1 MAELN
6 IVELIENNPITRL
19 SQTYNGKLL
28 TKIKNTFS
36 NFEQQLFVSSFYCY
50 LNYNSKTDFV
60 IDLDNVWKW
69 LGFQQ
74 KVNAKNLLEKQ
85 FIENKDYTKSPLL
98 QQKLH
103 IKGGQNKEIFMLTVK
118 TFKSFCLKAGT
129 KKADEIHE
137 YYMKMEEIIH
147 EVIEEESNELR
158 LQLENKQDEIIQ
170 QREQI
175 ENQERNQEKEKDIL
189 LETTLISQFPV
200 NTQCI
205 YYGKIDNKTL
215 GKPDSKMYHESLI
228 KFGQTN
234 ELGRRVTEHKK
245 NFTNFRLVAA
255 FKVQNKIQIENAI
268 KRHKILVKRMR
279 SVMVEDINYRE
290 LLALDNENFTIEK
303 IDEYIREI
311 IKQNEYNIEN
321 YNILMN
327 TNHKLEEELRK
338 TQKENK
344 EKTEQ
349 IEKINKELEN
359 FKGDITTYTK
369 NKIASSYNYCKYGYV
384 LYAFECEP
392 LRYKCSLTRNK
403 DMEQLTETLKQLDN
417 DGEMKY
423 QVNISYPFT
432 EKIMTFLLKQNM
444 VLLGNNKFEG
454 TFEDVKK
461 VLDISVKLET
471 ILNDNSKDL
480 SKLSV
485 MLDNGF
491 LSLTNSVIT
500 IDPETPMKRKAKRS
514 IDQISIET
522 GEVIQTF
529 ESIEAAGRIIGLTGS
544 AVGIALREKR
554 ACNGFLWRYSGI
566 SKEDQYAPQPVIKVC
581 CSTGEKIKFNNIAD
595 SARDAN
601 ISAPG
606 LRSRILTNV
615 HIDGYHWIF
624 DKDSTHYK

>member
-1 MAELN
+1 
-6 IVELIENNPITRL
+6 
-19 SQTYNGKLL
+19 
-28 TKIKNTFS
+28 
-36 NFEQQLFVSSFYCY
+36 
-50 LNYNSKTDFV
+50 
-60 IDLDNVWKW
+60 
-69 LGFQQ
+69 
-74 KVNAKNLLEKQ
+74 
-85 FIENKDYTKSPLL
+85 
-98 QQKLH
+98 
-103 IKGGQNKEIFMLTVK
+103 
-118 TFKSFCLKAGT
+118 
-129 KKADEIHE
+129 
-137 YYMKMEEIIH
+137 MEEIIH

-158 LQLENKQDEIIQ
+158 LQLENKQDEIVQ

-175 ENQERNQEKEKDIL
+175 ENQEKNQEKEKDIL
-189 LETTLISQFPV
+189 LEKTLISQFPV

-215 GKPDSKMYHESLI
+215 GKPNSKMYHESLI

-234 ELGRRVTEHKK
+234 ELGRRVNEHKK

-268 KRHKILVKRMR
+268 KRNKVLEKRVR
-279 SVMVEDINYRE
+279 SVMVQDICCRE
-290 LLALDNENFTIEK
+290 LLALDDENFTIEK
-303 IDEYIREI
+303 MDEYIREI

-321 YNILMN
+321 YNMLVEKN
-327 TNHKLEEELRK
+327 RVLEEDLCK
-338 TQKENK
+338 LQKENK
-344 EKTEQ
+344 DKTKQ
-349 IEKINKELEN
+349 IDKINKELEN

-384 LYAFECEP
+384 LYVFECEP
-392 LRYKCSLTRNK
+392 MRYKCSLTRNK
-403 DMEQLTETLKQLDN
+403 DMEQLTETLKQLDSN
-417 DGEMKY
+417 GEMKY
-423 QVNISYPFT
+423 HVKISYPFT
-432 EKIMTFLLKQNM
+432 EKIMMFLLKQNM
-444 VLLGNNKFEG
+444 VLLGSNKYEG
-454 TFEDVKK
+454 TFDDVKK
-461 VLDISVKLET
+461 IIDTSAKLET
-471 ILNDNSKDL
+471 ILHDNSKDIT
-480 SKLSV
+480 KLEF

-491 LSLTNSVIT
+491 LSLTNSVIPV
-500 IDPETPMKRKAKRS
+500 DPETPSKRKAKRS

-581 CSTGEKIKFNNIAD
+581 CSTGEKTPFNNIAD

-615 HIDGYHWIF
+615 HINGYHWIF
-624 DKDSTHYK
+624 DKTSTHYK